1 MTTVVLMALMVLPT
15 VTRLGEAE
23 SAGPFLEAAV
33 RILLGVPV
41 VVLLFLPESTAWF
54 DRER

>member
-1 MTTVVLMALMVLPT
+1 VGLFLDAAL
-15 VTRLGEAE
+15 
-23 SAGPFLEAAV
+23 